1 MSALSERIAVWITA
15 AAVYRDR
22 RVLIITFL
30 GISSGFPLGVLG
42 DPLSAVL
49 KLNGISKETIGYFG
63 LLGMP
68 YAFKFLWA
76 PIFERVR
83 LPGLTGLLGRRRGW
97 IVATQV
103 ALLCAIGAL
112 STVDFAR
119 DIQLAAMITL
129 AIAFFSASQDIV
141 IDAYRVEAL
150 EERQLGAGAATIV
163 FGYRIG
169 QVGVAALGLIVA
181 SAYGWAAAF
190 IIMAAFACIGVVAIL
205 FCPEPLNAAA
215 DTGTG
220 SVGAEFRASV
230 IAPMADFF
238 SRPGWL
244 LIFGVIVFYKLGDA
258 VLSAMQTPF
267 FIELGFTLP
276 EIAGVK
282 KAVGFAALTLGGV
295 LGGILVAG
303 WGIMRSLLLCGF
315 LQALTNL
322 VFVYQAWAGHDVFA
336 LGITVASENIA
347 TGMGAAAFV
356 AYLSS
361 LCNRAYTATQYA
373 LLTSVFGGVRTLL
386 SGSSGWLAD
395 RMDWVSFFVLTTIA
409 ALPGLYLIWLLMRR
423 YGTADVEARER

>member
-1 MSALSERIAVWITA
+1 
-15 AAVYRDR
+15 
-22 RVLIITFL
+22 
-30 GISSGFPLGVLG
+30 
-42 DPLSAVL
+42 
-49 KLNGISKETIGYFG
+49 
-63 LLGMP
+63 
-68 YAFKFLWA
+68 
-76 PIFERVR
+76 
-83 LPGLTGLLGRRRGW
+83 
-97 IVATQV
+97 
-103 ALLCAIGAL
+103 
-112 STVDFAR
+112 
-119 DIQLAAMITL
+119 
-129 AIAFFSASQDIV
+129 
-141 IDAYRVEAL
+141 
-150 EERQLGAGAATIV
+150 
-163 FGYRIG
+163 
-169 QVGVAALGLIVA
+169 
-181 SAYGWAAAF
+181 
-190 IIMAAFACIGVVAIL
+190 
-205 FCPEPLNAAA
+205 
-215 DTGTG
+215 
-220 SVGAEFRASV
+220 
-230 IAPMADFF
+230 
-238 SRPGWL
+238 
-244 LIFGVIVFYKLGDA
+244 
-258 VLSAMQTPF
+258 MQTPF